1 MCESEKDQ
9 SPQPLTSNNLY
20 YPQCTARN
28 IDLFFHPNL
37 IARLKCQQNFQ
48 FQAKN
53 LPTLVPRLSPLR
65 RGLAGRA
72 WERG

>member
-9 SPQPLTSNNLY
+9 PPQPLTSNNLC

-28 IDLFFHPNL
+28 INLFFHPNL

-53 LPTLVPRLSPLR
+53 LAST
-65 RGLAGRA
+65 
-72 WERG
+72 